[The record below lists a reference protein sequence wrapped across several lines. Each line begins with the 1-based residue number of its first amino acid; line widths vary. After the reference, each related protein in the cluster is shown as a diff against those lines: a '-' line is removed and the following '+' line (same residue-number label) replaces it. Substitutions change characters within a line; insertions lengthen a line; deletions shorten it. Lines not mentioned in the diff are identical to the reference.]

1 MSEIYQKIRTA
12 AGWVVV
18 SLLAVAGVTP
28 ANAGV
33 ILSPV
38 SVVATTLGGTPTSHI
53 IDGSGLSFIS
63 GVTDYDTYVA
73 GNPTHAALQFI
84 SNPNGWASATGFAG
98 KFMEFDL
105 GADYDMLSF
114 ALWTQSNG
122 GAVNSFTLSSA
133 ADQNFTT
140 GVTNL
145 GTFVAA
151 IGLNVQTFTITG
163 TGEFVKLQI
172 NSDHGNATVNIGEV
186 AFDVVPIPEPTA
198 ITVLGL
204 GLAGLGQV
212 RRKRGLAA

>member
-1 MSEIYQKIRTA
+1 MSGKRQEIRTA
-12 AGWVVV
+12 ARWVVL
-18 SLLAVAGVTP
+18 SLLTLPGVTS

-33 ILSPV
+33 ILSPTR
-38 SVVATTLGGTPTSHI
+38 VVANTLGGTTTSHI
-53 IDGSGLSFIS
+53 IDESGLAPSFIS

-105 GADYDMLSF
+105 GDVYNILSF

-145 GTFVAA
+145 G
-151 IGLNVQTFTITG
+151 I
-163 TGEFVKLQI
+163 
-172 NSDHGNATVNIGEV
+172 H
-186 AFDVVPIPEPTA
+186 
-198 ITVLGL
+198 
-204 GLAGLGQV
+204 
-212 RRKRGLAA
+212 RGDRS